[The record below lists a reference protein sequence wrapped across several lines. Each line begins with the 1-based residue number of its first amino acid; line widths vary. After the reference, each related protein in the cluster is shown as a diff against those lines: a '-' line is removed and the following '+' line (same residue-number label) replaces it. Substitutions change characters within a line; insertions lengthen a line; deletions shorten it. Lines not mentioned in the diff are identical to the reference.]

1 MIRLVRVLTLA
12 ALLTALSLSTGCA
25 TVKPW
30 EKDLIARPDMA
41 WDEDP
46 RFSTIKGHI
55 AFSKEGSLPTGGGA
69 SGGCGCN

>member
-1 MIRLVRVLTLA
+1 MSSTLRPLGFAMIVA
-12 ALLTALSLSTGCA
+12 ALSLATGCA
-25 TVKPW
+25 NVKPW

-41 WDEDP
+41 WNDDP
-46 RFSTIKGHI
+46 RLSTIKAHI